1 LADRDVGSP
10 GQRLQAGVPVLPQL
24 FVAAAVGGGRD
35 LKVEYLKCFNPI
47 SGEELET
54 ASLPQDHYPIVV
66 IEEEES
72 SPIRGRQGLL

>member
-1 LADRDVGSP
+1 MLDRRASACKP
-10 GQRLQAGVPVLPQL
+10 AFQFCSSF
-24 FVAAAVGGGRD
+24 FVAAAVGRGRD
-35 LKVEYLKCFNPI
+35 LTVEYRKCFNPI